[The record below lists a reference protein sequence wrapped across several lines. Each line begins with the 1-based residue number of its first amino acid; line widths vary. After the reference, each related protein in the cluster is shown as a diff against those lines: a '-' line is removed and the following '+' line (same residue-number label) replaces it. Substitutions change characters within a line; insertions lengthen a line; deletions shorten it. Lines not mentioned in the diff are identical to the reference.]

1 MESPPPIK
9 DAPAFDFYPE
19 RWLAGV
25 AEFSDAEQ
33 LSYLRLLCHQ
43 WLRQGLPAETAYL
56 RRLAGKGVTE
66 ALLAKFPIDPDGLRR
81 NPRLETVRADQRERI
96 ARKRLGGA
104 MTNAKRHGIAS
115 LSESD
120 RELLATSPAGRKL
133 LASEVASDTGA
144 TSPASRHHPPPT
156 THPLERK
163 STPARM
169 VEVEGIANAYCRQDA
184 PIEVRE
190 CIAADLDAGTSY
202 DDFRRAVNSCME
214 HIRAAPGGASNQY
227 VPKALT
233 FFQQRQWRSP
243 EAFAERWKRSTGRAG
258 SNGERVVLT
267 TPNGWGTPSKP

>member
-33 LSYLRLLCHQ
+33 LSYLRLLCFQ
-43 WLRQGLPAETAYL
+43 WLRQGLPAEIEKL

-66 ALLAKFPIDPDGLRR
+66 ALLAKFPVEADGLRR
-81 NPRLETVRADQRERI
+81 NPRLETVRAEQRARI
-96 ARKRLGGA
+96 EKKKEQRRNAANKRWHPDGNATAMRPHNGSIAGA
-104 MTNAKRHGIAS
+104 M
-115 LSESD
+115 
-120 RELLATSPAGRKL
+120 
-133 LASEVASDTGA
+133 
-144 TSPASRHHPPPT
+144 PT
-156 THPLERK
+156 THHSPPTQIEREN
-163 STPARM
+163 TPARM

-267 TPNGWGTPSKP
+267 TPNGWGPPSKP